1 MEIKLTRRVS
11 GIAESATLA
20 ISAKAKK
27 LKAEGR
33 DVVNFGVG
41 EPDFNTPDYIIEAA
55 IKAMKEGK
63 TKYTPASGIPE
74 LKKAI
79 VENRKLATG
88 VEYSPSQVVI
98 GAGAKQPLY
107 NAIAALAEEGDEV
120 IVPSP
125 YWVTYPELAKFCG
138 AKNVFVET
146 KPENGYKM
154 TAEELEKAITPK
166 TKLLILN
173 SPNNPTG
180 AVYSRE
186 ELSAIADVGF
196 KSRRNIR
203 RFGRNLPRSR
213 LRRGKTR
220 FDRLARRR
228 DKIADYNHRRNEQIL
243 RDDGLENRLG
253 DRARKNRERDDE
265 SAEPYDVQR
274 QFRGAVRVARG
285 ADEHGKIGRI
295 HCGNA

>member
-27 LKAEGR
+27 MKAEGR

-146 KPENGYKM
+146 KPENACLSRSIFS
-154 TAEELEKAITPK
+154 TEAFTVRTTRENALKAFKPIM
-166 TKLLILN
+166 
-173 SPNNPTG
+173 
-180 AVYSRE
+180 
-186 ELSAIADVGF
+186 AI
-196 KSRRNIR
+196 SI
-203 RFGRNLPRSR
+203 
-213 LRRGKTR
+213 
-220 FDRLARRR
+220 
-228 DKIADYNHRRNEQIL
+228 
-243 RDDGLENRLG
+243 
-253 DRARKNRERDDE
+253 
-265 SAEPYDVQR
+265 
-274 QFRGAVRVARG
+274 
-285 ADEHGKIGRI
+285 
-295 HCGNA
+295 